1 MTETITERI
10 QKISEL
16 RGISESE
23 ILEQAV
29 ERGVE
34 VLWIDVVLSQYL
46 DGDIDRDT
54 AIELVGRDWVKRA
67 EREVE
72 AVEHDVLWGLDT

>member
-1 MTETITERI
+1 MTETITERVQEI
-10 QKISEL
+10 SKI

-23 ILEQAV
+23 ILEEAI

-34 VLWIDVVLSQYL
+34 ILWTDAVLSQYL
-46 DGDIDRDT
+46 DGDVDRDT
-54 AIELVGRDWVKRA
+54 AIELVGRDQIKRA

-72 AVEHDVLWGLDT
+72 AVEEDVQWGLDG